1 MRDWLVLIAHLIITT
16 IRTIAPGGARAVI
29 AESLLLKH
37 QLLILNRSRKKA
49 PRLRALDRILLG
61 LGAILVSPR
70 RILKVAV
77 AIRPATLLRF
87 HRALVRRK
95 YQWLFSAKTGRRPGP
110 KGPSKELIAAVL
122 EIKRLNPRFG
132 CPRIAQQISHAFGL
146 EIDKDVVRRILANHH
161 FPKPGGEGPSWLSI
175 IAEARDSLWS
185 ADLFRC
191 ESVLLKSFWV
201 MLVMD
206 VFTRRIV
213 GFGVEPAHIDGISVC
228 RMFNQ
233 ARRGQPLPKRLSSDH
248 DPLFRF
254 HRWRANLRILDI
266 EEIKSVPFV
275 PRSHPF
281 IERLIGT
288 FGASISTRPSSGTA
302 STSIGSWIDSP
313 PITTSGVSTPDWVD
327 GRPSSDAAR
336 LCANRRI
343 YMTSPGN
350 PTVPVSST
358 RQLLRDQ
365 QFAIVRPSTRGF
377 NASVLRNTL
386 CHRLLYASAAS

>member
-1 MRDWLVLIAHLIITT
+1 MVLRKSSTSVMVCGMRDWLVLIAHLIITT

-49 PRLRALDRILLG
+49 PGLRALDRILLG

-132 CPRIAQQISHAFGL
+132 CPRIAQQSYAFGL

-161 FPKPGGEGPSWLSI
+161 FPKPGGEGPSCLALIRSSSGLS
-175 IAEARDSLWS
+175 
-185 ADLFRC
+185 
-191 ESVLLKSFWV
+191 
-201 MLVMD
+201 
-206 VFTRRIV
+206 
-213 GFGVEPAHIDGISVC
+213 EP
-228 RMFNQ
+228 
-233 ARRGQPLPKRLSSDH
+233 
-248 DPLFRF
+248 
-254 HRWRANLRILDI
+254 
-266 EEIKSVPFV
+266 
-275 PRSHPF
+275 
-281 IERLIGT
+281 

-302 STSIGSWIDSP
+302 ATSIGSWIDSP

-365 QFAIVRPSTRGF
+365 QFAIVRRRSPSSVAHDRCKARHSEKLCTVPRATLQATR
-377 NASVLRNTL
+377 S
-386 CHRLLYASAAS
+386 RLKV